1 MPMATNPTTPLA
13 VPDVLL
19 AAEHVTKAYGSDRL
33 PVLDDVSVAF
43 HDGEFVALLGPSGSG
58 KSTLLRLLAGLLV
71 PTSGRVLTRGRP
83 LYGPNPQ
90 VAIVFQS
97 FALFPW
103 LTVLQNVEL
112 GLTARGTLSPA
123 ERRTRALQAIDM
135 VGLDGFEE
143 AFPKELSGG
152 MKQRVGFARA
162 VVVEPEVLLMDEPFS
177 ALDVLTADNLRQDLR
192 ELWRARS
199 IPTRAVILVTHSIDE
214 AVSLADRIL
223 VLGANPGH
231 IRIDLK
237 GLSPEQRQARSAA
250 RTQLVDTIYRIM
262 TNPDE
267 EAATLVGR
275 APAAPARHRRYQV
288 LPDVE
293 IDEMVGLLQYLSG
306 IGGRANLHQLS
317 RDLQIRSDDLLGILE
332 AADLLGF
339 ADIAGREVFLTP
351 DGERLAVAGVE
362 EEKTLFRQHV
372 VEQIALVHH
381 MVRELES
388 APHHTLEG
396 ERILE
401 ELEASFTSEEATRQF
416 DTAINW
422 GRYAELFSYDDTTD
436 ELHLDEEHRVP
447 AWTPPPQQP

>member
-1 MPMATNPTTPLA
+1 MATNPTVTSA
-13 VPDVLL
+13 QPDVLL

-33 PVLDDVSVAF
+33 PVLEDVSVAF
-43 HDGEFVALLGPSGSG
+43 RDGEFVALLGPSGSG

-71 PTSGRVLTRGRP
+71 PSAGRVLARGRP
-83 LYGPNPQ
+83 LHGPNPQ

-112 GLTARGTLSPA
+112 GLTARGMAPA
-123 ERRTRALQAIDM
+123 ERRERALKAIDM

-162 VVVEPEVLLMDEPFS
+162 LVVEPEVLFMDEPFS

-192 ELWRARS
+192 QLWQSRA

-214 AVSLADRIL
+214 AVFLADRIL
-223 VLGANPGH
+223 VLGANPGR
-231 IRIDLK
+231 IRVDLK
-237 GLSPEQRQARSAA
+237 GLPAEQRRGKNAA

-262 TNPDE
+262 TNPQEDV
-267 EAATLVGR
+267 ATLLGR
-275 APAAPARHRRYQV
+275 APAAPPRHRRYQV

-293 IDEMVGLLQYLSG
+293 IDSMVGLLQYLSG
-306 IGGRANLHQLS
+306 IGGRANLRQLS
-317 RDLQIRSDDLLGILE
+317 GDLQIRSDDLLEIVE

-339 ADIAGREVFLTP
+339 ADISEREVFLTP
-351 DGERLAVAGVE
+351 DGERLAAADVE

-372 VEQIALVHH
+372 VEQIALIHH

-388 APHHTLEG
+388 APDHTLEG
-396 ERILE
+396 EKIRE
-401 ELEASFTSEEATRQF
+401 ELEASFTSEEAARQF
-416 DTAINW
+416 DTAISW
-422 GRYAELFSYDDTTD
+422 GRYAELFSFDDTTD

-447 AWTPPPQQP
+447 AWTPPPQAQG

>member
-1 MPMATNPTTPLA
+1 MATNPTALSA
-13 VPDVLL
+13 APDVLL
-19 AAEHVTKAYGSDRL
+19 AAERMTKAYGTDRL
-33 PVLDDVSVAF
+33 PVLEDVSVAF
-43 HDGEFVALLGPSGSG
+43 KDGEFVALLGPSGSG
-58 KSTLLRLLAGLLV
+58 KSTLLRLLAGLLA
-71 PTSGRVLTRGRP
+71 PTSGRVLVHGRA
-83 LYGPNPQ
+83 LHGPNPQ

-112 GLTARGTLSPA
+112 GLTARGIAPE
-123 ERRTRALQAIDM
+123 ERKQRALEAIDM

-162 VVVEPEVLLMDEPFS
+162 LVVEPEVLFMDEPFS

-192 ELWRARS
+192 RLWQSRS

-214 AVSLADRIL
+214 AVFLADRIL
-223 VLGANPGH
+223 VLGANPGR
-231 IRIDLK
+231 IRVDLK
-237 GLSPEQRQARSAA
+237 GLPPEQRRPKSAA

-267 EAATLVGR
+267 DVATLLGR
-275 APAAPARHRRYQV
+275 APAAPPRRRRYQV

-306 IGGRANLHQLS
+306 IGGRADLRQLS
-317 RDLQIRSDDLLGILE
+317 GDLQIRSDDLLEIVE
-332 AADLLGF
+332 TADLLGF
-339 ADIAGREVFLTP
+339 ADISEREVFLTP
-351 DGERLAVAGVE
+351 DGERLAAADVE

-372 VEQIALVHH
+372 VEQIALIHH
-381 MVRELES
+381 IVRELEA

-396 ERILE
+396 EKILE
-401 ELEASFTSEEATRQF
+401 ELEASFTSEEAVRQF
-416 DTAINW
+416 DTGISW
-422 GRYAELFSYDDTTD
+422 GRYAELFSYDDTSGQ
-436 ELHLDEEHRVP
+436 LHLDEEHRVP
-447 AWTPPPQQP
+447 AWTPPAQRPQS

>member
-1 MPMATNPTTPLA
+1 MTTMSTRLA
-13 VPDVLL
+13 ASVPAADVLL

-33 PVLDDVSVAF
+33 PVLEDVSVAF
-43 HDGEFVALLGPSGSG
+43 RAGEFVALLGPSGSG
-58 KSTLLRLLAGLLV
+58 KSTLLRLLAGLLP
-71 PTSGRVLTRGRP
+71 PTSGRVLAHGLP
-83 LYGPNPQ
+83 LHGANPQ

-112 GLTARGTLSPA
+112 GLAARGMAP
-123 ERRTRALQAIDM
+123 EDRRARALAAIDM

-162 VVVEPEVLLMDEPFS
+162 LVVEPEVLMMDEPFS

-192 ELWRARS
+192 QLWTTRS

-214 AVSLADRIL
+214 AVTLADRIL
-223 VLGANPGH
+223 VLGANPGR
-231 IRIDLK
+231 IRIDLR
-237 GLSPEQRQARSAA
+237 GLPLEQRRPRSAA

-262 TNPDE
+262 TNPAE
-267 EAATLVGR
+267 EATALVGV
-275 APAAPARHRRYQV
+275 PAAARPRRYQV

-317 RDLQIRSDDLLGILE
+317 RDLQIRSDDLLAIVE

-339 ADIAGREVFLTP
+339 ADLSERDVYLTP
-351 DGERLAVAGVE
+351 DGERLAAAGTE

-372 VEQIALVHH
+372 VQQIALIHH
-381 MVRELES
+381 MVRELEA
-388 APHHTLEG
+388 APDHTLEG
-396 ERILE
+396 ERIVE
-401 ELEASFTSEEATRQF
+401 ELERSFTGEEATRQF
-416 DTAINW
+416 HTAVNW
-422 GRYAELFSYDDTTD
+422 GRYAEVFSYDDSTD
-436 ELHLDEEHRVP
+436 ELRLDEEHRMP
-447 AWTPPPQQP
+447 AWTPPPPTQG

>member
-1 MPMATNPTTPLA
+1 MATNPTA
-13 VPDVLL
+13 VSAAPELLL
-19 AAEHVTKAYGSDRL
+19 AAEHVTKAYGGDRL
-33 PVLDDVSVAF
+33 PVLEDVSVAF
-43 HDGEFVALLGPSGSG
+43 NDGEFVALLGPSGCG
-58 KSTLLRLLAGLLV
+58 KSTLLRLLSGLLV
-71 PTSGRVLTRGRP
+71 PSSGRVLAHGRP
-83 LYGPNPQ
+83 LHGPNPQ

-112 GLTARGTLSPA
+112 GLTARGALA
-123 ERRTRALQAIDM
+123 ADERRARSLRAIDM

-192 ELWRARS
+192 ELWRSRS

-223 VLGANPGH
+223 VLGANPGR
-231 IRIDLK
+231 IRVELK
-237 GLSPEQRQARSAA
+237 GLPPEHRRTKSAT

-262 TNPDE
+262 TNPEQDV
-267 EAATLVGR
+267 ATLVGR
-275 APAAPARHRRYQV
+275 APAAPPRHRRYQV

-317 RDLQIRSDDLLGILE
+317 RDLQIRSDDLLGIVE

-339 ADIAGREVFLTP
+339 ADIAEREIFLTP
-351 DGERLAVAGVE
+351 DGESLAAADVE
-362 EEKTLFRQHV
+362 QEKTLFRQHV
-372 VEQIALVHH
+372 VEQIALIHH
-381 MVRELES
+381 VVRELEA

-416 DTAINW
+416 ATAISW

-447 AWTPPPQQP
+447 TWTPP